1 MEKILFIISEDWY
14 FVSHRLYLAK
24 VAINSGYKVALLSHF
39 TNHREIIEA
48 EGIKTIAWPLNRSSR
63 NLYKEIEAIKSIV
76 STIRQFKPS
85 MIHSVAMKPVIY
97 SAIACNLSGLKS
109 RIFALAG
116 LGFVFTSSKRSAK
129 ILRPFLKVIFSLLFK
144 GKKTKLILQNPD
156 DQRQL
161 LSEGVI
167 NPKNIRLIRGA
178 GVDTKTFSFKTIP
191 SNMPI
196 IILPSRMLWAK
207 GIQDFVDCAI
217 EINKKVKKARFVLVG
232 TPDIQNPDA
241 ISKVRLKKWN
251 EEGVI
256 EWWGHQ
262 SDMVKVYHQ
271 STIVC
276 LPTTYG
282 EGLPKSLLE
291 AASCGRPIVTYDVP
305 GCREIVI
312 DGYNGF
318 LVKAKRV
325 DDLISAISNLLDD
338 RELCI
343 KMGKNG
349 RKLVEKYFTQE
360 KIAQETMAVWEE
372 LLVS

>member
-1 MEKILFIISEDWY
+1 MSY
-14 FVSHRLYLAK
+14 Y
-24 VAINSGYKVALLSHF
+24 
-39 TNHREIIEA
+39 TNHRKVIADAGIEIID
-48 EGIKTIAWPLNRSSR
+48 WPLNRSSK
-63 NLYKEIEAIKSIV
+63 NPLTELIAIISVI
-76 STIRQFKPS
+76 SSIRQFRPS
-85 MIHSVAMKPVIY
+85 IIHSVAMKPVIY
-97 SAIACNLSGLKS
+97 SSIASLFTGLDN

-116 LGFVFTSSKRSAK
+116 LGFVFTSNRRSAK

-156 DQRQL
+156 DRRQL
-161 LSEGVI
+161 LSKGVI

-372 LLVS
+372 LLAS

>member
-1 MEKILFIISEDWY
+1 MSRY
-14 FVSHRLYLAK
+14 
-24 VAINSGYKVALLSHF
+24 
-39 TNHREIIEA
+39 TNHRKVIENAGVEIID
-48 EGIKTIAWPLNRSSR
+48 WPLDRSSK
-63 NLYKEIEAIKSIV
+63 NPLTELNAIKSII
-76 STIRQFKPS
+76 SSIRKFRPDI
-85 MIHSVAMKPVIY
+85 IHSVAMKPVIY
-97 SAIACNLSGLKS
+97 SAIASIFTGLDN

-116 LGFVFTSSKRSAK
+116 LGFVFTSNRRSAK

-156 DQRQL
+156 DRRQL
-161 LSEGVI
+161 LSKGVI

-291 AASCGRPIVTYDVP
+291 AASCGRPIVAYDVP
-305 GCREIVI
+305 GCREIVQ
-312 DGYNGF
+312 DGYNGY
-318 LVKAKRV
+318 LVKPKSINGLV
-325 DDLISAISNLLDD
+325 DAITKILNSY
-338 RELCI
+338 ELCVQ
-343 KMGKNG
+343 MGKNG
-349 RKLVEKYFTQE
+349 RQLVKKHFTQE
-360 KIAQETMAVWEE
+360 KIARETMAVWEE
-372 LLVS
+372 VLIS